1 MDEVVFGWPGMATL
15 TRGIA
20 PELLLSQVK
29 NTAPW
34 LFEKAWSAAELATLP
49 PLSVL
54 KDYDST
60 LGSDGQGRDLT
71 HFEYFQLCLSAH
83 YVTCASPVP
92 TDVDNQIRKKLW
104 PAELPAEV
112 ALEMASWVLSARE
125 WNYQPVSARFSFG
138 AAGTPWKN
146 QAVDGHLGEWFTVAC
161 GAYCALKQ
169 WDTLAAKQKR
179 IELFDAIRD
188 ETLRHSEIFG
198 SLWRASD
205 GMGCLLAS
213 VSIAHNFGDLDRVM
227 DQWELAVDDPLR
239 LEFYKLGSHPLQG
252 DGKLRHQGRLW
263 TAGELY
269 KSSVG
274 GSSMTAE
281 NHRHFALRKPR
292 VLRTQPDF
300 LVPMGPFFDDWG
312 AALGK
317 AIPRADQG
325 EVVEAL
331 VHGWQRLPGTFGY
344 GRALLG
350 LHLSNPEIQLP
361 EFKKGHPYR
370 KLLQTSK
377 TDFEALW
384 AKNALEQ
391 LDDIPSRMR

>member
-1 MDEVVFGWPGMATL
+1 MITPP
-15 TRGIA
+15 RGIA

-34 LFEKAWSAAELATLP
+34 LFEKAWSTQELSALP
-49 PLSVL
+49 PIAIL
-54 KDYDST
+54 KDYAESV
-60 LGSDGQGRDLT
+60 SNSGQGRPLN
-71 HFEYFQLCLSAH
+71 HLEYFQLCLSAH
-83 YVTCASPVP
+83 YLTCATPVP

-104 PAELPAEV
+104 PAELPVEV
-112 ALEMASWVLSARE
+112 AIEMASWVLGAIR

-138 AAGTPWKN
+138 AAGTPWET
-146 QAVDGHLGEWFTVAC
+146 QALDGHLGEWFTVAC

-169 WDTLAAKQKR
+169 WDSSAAKQKR
-179 IELFDAIRD
+179 VELLDAIRD
-188 ETLRHSEIFG
+188 ETHRHSEVFG
-198 SLWRASD
+198 SVWRSGD

-227 DQWELAVDDPLR
+227 DQWELSVDDPLR
-239 LEFYKLGSHPLQG
+239 LEFYKLGSQPLQT

-263 TAGELY
+263 SAGELY
-269 KSSVG
+269 KASVG

-292 VLRTQPDF
+292 IIRTRPDF
-300 LVPMGPFFDDWG
+300 LIPMGPFLDDWG
-312 AALGK
+312 ANLG
-317 AIPRADQG
+317 RNVSLSDQT

-331 VHGWQRLPGTFGY
+331 TQGWQRLPGTSGY

-350 LHLSNPEIQLP
+350 LHSVHPETPLP
-361 EFKKGHPYR
+361 EFKKGNPYR

-377 TDFEALW
+377 EDFQVTW
-384 AKNALEQ
+384 ATGALEQ
-391 LDDIPSRMR
+391 LDEIPSRMR